1 MKTNIKTLIILA
13 VLMIYAA
20 SCVELDTAP
29 YDRESDL
36 TFWDEDKGLR

>member
-1 MKTNIKTLIILA
+1 
-13 VLMIYAA
+13 MIYAA

-36 TFWDEDKGLR
+36 TFWDEDKGAALKALNTCYTYLVGP